1 MNIRTKVPTS
11 SEQVTEQVASTA
23 PLQPLVVHQPEQ
35 KAYPAKIAKAIL
47 KITRE
52 ISPVKKAGVNTF
64 HSYQYPKWEDVLEEL
79 GPKITE
85 NGLIVTMAEV
95 AHGGFQDGRMME
107 ATYEF
112 TIINDDGDVW
122 PDRPRITQMCKLVD
136 NKGQIDDKAA
146 SKAHTQAQKY
156 FLMQLFKIR
165 VRDMEKDDLDY
176 DPEKHK
182 YQQKRRAVPTST
194 GKLAP
199 HYVATV
205 DGDTAKSW
213 ATRFLEHYNKAESE
227 EECDQW
233 DSLNDALLNALSSKA
248 PDTFNAVV
256 DAMTAKINTFQKK
269 VAAPA
274 APEKKPDPISS
285 GPAGG
290 FPGDKPMPAAD
301 GDGIPG
307 FLRRQSALSIEETDW
322 LHGLGGAFS
331 GCEDLSD
338 LGIQQARLM
347 TPHEKQVS
355 AAAWEK
361 ATELLNEH
369 VERIN
374 GGG

>member
-11 SEQVTEQVASTA
+11 TEQVVEKIATAA

-35 KAYPAKIAKAIL
+35 KAYPPKIAKAIL

-52 ISPVKKAGVNTF
+52 LAPVKKAGVNDF
-64 HSYQYPKWEDVLEEL
+64 HKYQYPKWEDVLEEL

-85 NGLIVTMAEV
+85 NGLIVTMGEV
-95 AHGGFQDGRMME
+95 SHGGFQEGRMME

-122 PDRPRITQMCKLVD
+122 PDQPRITQMCKLVD

-165 VRDMEKDDLDY
+165 VRDMAENDLDY
-176 DPEKHK
+176 DPKKHAAP
-182 YQQKRRAVPTST
+182 KRRMVPTST
-194 GKLAP
+194 GKVAP

-213 ATRFLEHYNKAESE
+213 STRFLEHFNKSETE
-227 EECDQW
+227 EECQQW
-233 DSLNDALLNALSSKA
+233 DTLNDALLNALSGKA

-274 APEKKPDPISS
+274 EKKPDPISS

-290 FPGDKPMPAAD
+290 FPGDKPINAEEE
-301 GDGIPG
+301 GIPK
-307 FLRRQSALSIEETDW
+307 FLRRVPALTQDEQEW

-331 GCEDLSD
+331 GAEDLSD

-355 AAAWEK
+355 AAAWAK

-374 GGG
+374 GGE